1 MNSFCYLMNGNQD
14 SSQRPRVDNMQTV
27 KYKFSKDIFYQ
38 VLVLKL
44 FKLVYKLLFIG
55 LRENFILKIQIFRI
69 WYMRIGKSEKKAL
82 LW

>member
-1 MNSFCYLMNGNQD
+1 MNSFRYLVNGNQD
-14 SSQRPRVDNMQTV
+14 SSQHPRAGNRQTV

-44 FKLVYKLLFIG
+44 FKLVYKQLFIG

-69 WYMRIGKSEKKAL
+69 
-82 LW
+82 